1 MSKVF
6 WVSSTV
12 RSVQTR
18 LTRALAPER
27 ARFKQY
33 ILGGSLRLV
42 RNRPL
47 VISELQLKHFKPELE
62 AKWKAGLIEVRE
74 GAPDGPVYLFEKKK
88 RRKSTPPPPM
98 PPTPVVEEPKPE
110 PEPEPAKL
118 EDPPTAKETK
128 AAKMDE
134 FVPVEEPVQRK
145 RGRKPKKG

>member
-12 RSVQTR
+12 RSVHTR

-47 VISELQLKHFKPELE
+47 VISEEQLKHFNKELE
-62 AKWKAGLIEVRE
+62 AKYKAGLIVVRE
-74 GAPDGPVYLFEKKK
+74 DSPDGPIHQFEKKK
-88 RRKSTPPPPM
+88 RRKSTPPPP
-98 PPTPVVEEPKPE
+98 PPQPTTPVVETKPE
-110 PEPEPAKL
+110 PEPEKL
-118 EDPPTAKETK
+118 EEPPTVKETVSG
-128 AAKMDE
+128 KMED
-134 FVPVEEPVQRK
+134 FVPVEEPGQRK